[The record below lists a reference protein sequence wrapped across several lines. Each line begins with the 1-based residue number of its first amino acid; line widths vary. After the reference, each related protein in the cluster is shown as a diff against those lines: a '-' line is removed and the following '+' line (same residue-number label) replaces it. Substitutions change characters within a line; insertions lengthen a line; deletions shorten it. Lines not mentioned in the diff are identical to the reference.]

1 MSPGAQGQAL
11 RTRPKVERIKMMQQS
26 VGATGQAGVLSG
38 LGRRLATMN
47 VAVGLIVLAWFVLVI
62 VPIIVLFA
70 YSFFTTA
77 QFRTVYSPSFT
88 TWVELFSSGRWE
100 VTLRTLRIALTVTL
114 IELAVGFPFALWLAK
129 GGVGK
134 VGRAVCLAMLTIPF
148 FLDVSSRTIV
158 WRAILGQSGLINTV
172 LMGLGLTD
180 APLDWLLYSEVA
192 VLFGMVVTLFPPM
205 VMPIYLAISLIDDT
219 LLEASNDLGAS
230 PWQTLSR
237 VIIPLSLPGVMAGIV
252 FCLGPALAAWVEP
265 GMLGGGFVNLI
276 SNSIESAYSALRYPV
291 VAALSAFVILLLL
304 LMLAGMYLIAR
315 RFGDPASSFRVLRG

>member
-1 MSPGAQGQAL
+1 
-11 RTRPKVERIKMMQQS
+11 MQQRTDTLARR
-26 VGATGQAGVLSG
+26 GGLSG
-38 LGRRLATMN
+38 FTRRLASMN
-47 VAVGLIVLAWFVLVI
+47 VAVGLIIVAWFVLVI
-62 VPIIVLFA
+62 VPIIALFA
-70 YSFFTTA
+70 YSFFTTV
-77 QFRTVYSPSFT
+77 QFRTVYTPSFT

-100 VTLRTLRIALTVTL
+100 VTLRTLRIAVTVTL
-114 IELAVGFPFALWLAK
+114 IELAVAFPFALWLAK
-129 GGVGK
+129 GGVSK
-134 VGRAVCLAMLTIPF
+134 MGRAVCLALLTIPF

-158 WRAILGQSGLINTV
+158 WRAILGQSGLVNTV
-172 LMGLGLTD
+172 LMGLGLID

-219 LLEASNDLGAS
+219 LLEASKDLGAS
-230 PWQTLSR
+230 PAQTLGR

-304 LMLAGMYLIAR
+304 LLVAGMYLIAR
-315 RFGDPASSFRVLRG
+315 RFGDPSSSFRAVQG

>member
-1 MSPGAQGQAL
+1 
-11 RTRPKVERIKMMQQS
+11 
-26 VGATGQAGVLSG
+26 
-38 LGRRLATMN
+38 MN
-47 VAVGLIVLAWFVLVI
+47 VAVWLIVLAWFVLVI

-70 YSFFTTA
+70 FSFFTTE
-77 QFRTVYSPSFT
+77 QFRTVYTPTTT

-100 VTLRTLRIALTVTL
+100 VTLRTLRVALTVTL

-129 GGVGK
+129 GRVGK

-158 WRAILGQSGLINTV
+158 WRAILGQSGLVNTV

-180 APLDWLLYSEVA
+180 APVDWLLYSEVA

-304 LMLAGMYLIAR
+304 LMLGAMYLIAR

>member
-1 MSPGAQGQAL
+1 
-11 RTRPKVERIKMMQQS
+11 
-26 VGATGQAGVLSG
+26 
-38 LGRRLATMN
+38 MN
-47 VAVGLIVLAWFVLVI
+47 VAVWLIVLAWFVLVI

-70 YSFFTTA
+70 FSFFTTE
-77 QFRTVYSPSFT
+77 QFRTVFTPTTT
-88 TWVELFSSGRWE
+88 TWVELFASGRWE
-100 VTLRTLRIALTVTL
+100 VTLRTLRIAMTVTL

-134 VGRAVCLAMLTIPF
+134 VTRAVCLAVLTIPF

-158 WRAILGQSGLINTV
+158 WRAILGQSGLVNTV

-304 LMLAGMYLIAR
+304 LMLGAMYLIAR